1 MKPKVIA
8 IGTFDGVHRGH
19 RSVLKVVENYA
30 KEHDFEP
37 VAITF
42 DRHPL
47 ELINPE
53 RRPDILT
60 PLNKK
65 EKLLREAGSI
75 PKVLKFDE
83 QLRSTTARELLKK
96 LHDTENVKALV
107 IGYDNTF
114 GSDGVNMSLEDYRN
128 LGAETGIDVI
138 TAPEIKEVSSSAI
151 RKAVK
156 AGDMGRAME
165 MLGRPYSIT
174 GIVGKGNRLGHSLG
188 FPTANLIPKG
198 GIALPKP
205 GVYAAVVKDLSDG
218 NKYPAMVNIGT
229 RPTVMQGDNIMIES
243 HLFNFNGDLYG
254 KEITIRFIKR
264 LRDEF
269 KFSTV
274 EALRQQLEDDADEA
288 KSIVEQ
294 YLKKEVLEQKQTEE
308 K

>member
-1 MKPKVIA
+1 
-8 IGTFDGVHRGH
+8 
-19 RSVLKVVENYA
+19 
-30 KEHDFEP
+30 
-37 VAITF
+37 
-42 DRHPL
+42 
-47 ELINPE
+47 
-53 RRPDILT
+53 
-60 PLNKK
+60 
-65 EKLLREAGSI
+65 
-75 PKVLKFDE
+75 
-83 QLRSTTARELLKK
+83 
-96 LHDTENVKALV
+96 
-107 IGYDNTF
+107 
-114 GSDGVNMSLEDYRN
+114 MSLEDYRN

-229 RPTVMQGDNIMIES
+229 RPTVMQGDNIVIES

-294 YLKKEVLEQKQTEE
+294 YLKKEASEHKQTEE